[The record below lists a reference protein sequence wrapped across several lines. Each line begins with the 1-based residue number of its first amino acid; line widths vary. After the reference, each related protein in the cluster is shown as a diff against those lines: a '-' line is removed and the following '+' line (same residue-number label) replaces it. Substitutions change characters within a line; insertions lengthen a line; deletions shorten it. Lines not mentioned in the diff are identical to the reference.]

1 MLTALL
7 AFRSSVDS
15 QLEQKEVTEAFHAR
29 TEKR

>member
-15 QLEQKEVTEAFHAR
+15 QLEQREVTEAFHAR
-29 TEKR
+29 AEKR